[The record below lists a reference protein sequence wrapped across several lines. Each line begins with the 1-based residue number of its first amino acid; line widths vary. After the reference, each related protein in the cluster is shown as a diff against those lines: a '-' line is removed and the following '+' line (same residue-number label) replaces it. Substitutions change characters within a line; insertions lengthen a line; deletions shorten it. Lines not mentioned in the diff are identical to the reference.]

1 MVKRG
6 RHSSAWK
13 NVAPSRD
20 QLFSLKRT
28 ALLKEAA
35 RAFSTRGYHDTSL
48 DDIAKTLGVT
58 KPALYY
64 YVKNKQEIL
73 FECHMLSQDLGE
85 AALEYARENGKNGH
99 DKVVLLCR
107 KYIEL
112 FTSEIGACAVLGEFA
127 ALEPDNRAVIGRRR
141 DEFQTQ
147 FRELVTEGINDG
159 TIREIDARMTVF
171 FMMGAIN
178 WMSRWFKPDGKLSGE
193 DIAKQFA
200 DLFDHAITQRVPDGS
215 DAPPRSPTS
224 S

>member
-28 ALLKEAA
+28 ALLREAA
-35 RAFSTRGYHDTSL
+35 RAFSARGYHDTSL

-85 AALEYARENGKNGH
+85 VALEYARENGKDGR

-112 FTSEIGACAVLGEFA
+112 FTSEIGACAVLSEFA
-127 ALEPDNRAVIGRRR
+127 ALEPDNRVVIGRRR
-141 DEFQTQ
+141 DDFQAQ
-147 FRELVTEGINDG
+147 FRELVAEGVKDG
-159 TIREIDARMTVF
+159 SIREIDARMTVF

-178 WMSRWFKPDGKLSGE
+178 WMNRWFRPDGELSGE
-193 DIAKQFA
+193 DIARQFA
-200 DLFDHAITQRVPDGS
+200 DLFDHAITPRLPDGE
-215 DAPPRSPTS
+215 DALPRSPTS